1 MLHWLEKLLSQTCC
15 QWDHK
20 SSGDHEVDLE
30 VWRQTMDECS
40 KGWLSGPFSAEDVPL
55 DATVS
60 KRFGLKQKHTVCLI
74 DDFSDS
80 YVNQTV
86 TAHESPTLHTVDV
99 AAASLAYW
107 FKCRGDTGG
116 DTSLQVRTFDLSSAY
131 RQVGLSEQ
139 GRRYAYIR
147 VYNPD
152 TETWAYFQAL
162 VLLFG
167 AVKSMRPFLR
177 LARSIWWLGAVA
189 CLLMWTSFYDDYTVF
204 SAPGLVR
211 SSELTAAALLNCLDG
226 TLRKREEN
234 VYLLGFLARHWELF
248 ST

>member
-1 MLHWLEKLLSQTCC
+1 MLPRLHW
-15 QWDHK
+15 HI
-20 SSGDHEVDLE
+20 G
-30 VWRQTMDECS
+30 
-40 KGWLSGPFSAEDVPL
+40 
-55 DATVS
+55 
-60 KRFGLKQKHTVCLI
+60 
-74 DDFSDS
+74 
-80 YVNQTV
+80 
-86 TAHESPTLHTVDV
+86 
-99 AAASLAYW
+99 

-167 AVKSMRPFLR
+167 AVKSVRPFLR

>member
-74 DDFSDS
+74 DDFSES
-80 YVNQTV
+80 YVHQTV

-107 FKCRGDTGG
+107 FLSAGETQEGILHCKCA
-116 DTSLQVRTFDLSSAY
+116 LS
-131 RQVGLSEQ
+131 
-139 GRRYAYIR
+139 IC
-147 VYNPD
+147 P
-152 TETWAYFQAL
+152 
-162 VLLFG
+162 VLIG
-167 AVKSMRPFLR
+167 R
-177 LARSIWWLGAVA
+177 LASVNKEGGMHIYESTIQTLRRGPISKHLS
-189 CLLMWTSFYDDYTVF
+189 CF
-204 SAPGLVR
+204 SAL
-211 SSELTAAALLNCLDG
+211 
-226 TLRKREEN
+226 
-234 VYLLGFLARHWELF
+234 
-248 ST
+248 